1 MKANGARSNS
11 ISTKISY
18 SKLKNMIY
26 NTFLVYEITQY
37 EYFLMRKKN
46 RPPNYKCLPTLD
58 IWIAA
63 NILFSE
69 VENIMR

>member
-1 MKANGARSNS
+1 
-11 ISTKISY
+11 
-18 SKLKNMIY
+18 MI
-26 NTFLVYEITQY
+26 NHILVVYEITQY
-37 EYFLMRKKN
+37 KHFLMRKN
-46 RPPNYKCLPTLD
+46 SLPNYKCLPTLD

>member
-1 MKANGARSNS
+1 
-11 ISTKISY
+11 
-18 SKLKNMIY
+18 MIY

>member
-1 MKANGARSNS
+1 MD
-11 ISTKISY
+11 
-18 SKLKNMIY
+18 
-26 NTFLVYEITQY
+26 VYKITQY
-37 EYFLMRKKN
+37 EHFLMRKKN
-46 RPPNYKCLPTLD
+46 RPPNYKCLQTLD